1 MKIHENSHSN
11 TLLRILPTVMHKIT
25 HGFFSPKKFND
36 GTDFVSPGGFLR
48 KIAKSLGKHDRIP
61 GCLSCFVLSRY
72 PGYQVLPRLEK
83 LRVATPV
90 TPATPQDHLA
100 GNDSE

>member
-61 GCLSCFVLSRY
+61 GCPFVFCPLEVPRV
-72 PGYQVLPRLEK
+72 PGTTKIGEITRSYASYASYAPGPPRRK
-83 LRVATPV
+83 
-90 TPATPQDHLA
+90 
-100 GNDSE
+100 